1 MAGRLIHVQTTEV
14 TSAVAQVDLIG
25 TTTDHVYMVTFADVQ
40 PVNDGTQLISR
51 VLVGSSPRT
60 SASYDRAWSTF
71 STSSIGNQY
80 GANETFTYVSG
91 SQTGTGTSETN
102 QGCLYL
108 HNFNNASSHSMV
120 NVYGVNENFSQ
131 ALGGLRGGWLY
142 KVNEA
147 CNGIRF
153 YFASGNI
160 AKGRFSLYRIE

>member
-14 TSAVAQVDLIG
+14 TSAVAQVDIIG

-40 PVNDGTQLISR
+40 PVNNTTQLISR
-51 VLVGSSPRT
+51 VLVGGVART
-60 SASYDRAWSTF
+60 SASYDRSWSSF
-71 STSSIGNQY
+71 SSSSIGNQY

-91 SQTGTGTSETN
+91 SQTGTGTSENN

-108 HNFNNASSHSMV
+108 HNFNNASEYSFV
-120 NVYGVNENFSQ
+120 NVYGVNESHSQ
-131 ALGGLRGGWLY
+131 SIGGLRGGWIY

-147 CNGIRF
+147 CNGIQLF
-153 YFASGNI
+153 FASGNI

>member
-1 MAGRLIHVQTTEV
+1 MAGRLTHVQTTEV

-40 PVNDGTQLISR
+40 PVNNTVQLISR

-60 SASYDRAWSTF
+60 SSSYDRAWSTF
-71 STSSIGNQY
+71 SSSSIGNQY

-91 SQTGTGTSETN
+91 VQTGNATSENN

-108 HNFNNASSHSMV
+108 HDFNNASAYSMV
-120 NVYGVNENFSQ
+120 SVYGVSESHSQ
-131 ALGGLRGGWLY
+131 SVGGLRGGWIY

-147 CNGIRF
+147 CNGIRL
-153 YFASGNI
+153 YFSGGNI